1 VDVDRNAATVVAH
14 GYRTIGIE
22 YDFDGAGMTGKRF
35 VDGVIDDFVD
45 HVMQA
50 RSVIGITDIHA
61 RSLADSIE
69 SLEDPDRFRAVFGG
83 NGMLS
88 IGDGLP
94 GWFSHVGAFE
104 GVPNQRGKRRLNR
117 SICAMKDG
125 LRLAQ
130 SHAQQAIE

>member
-1 VDVDRNAATVVAH
+1 
-14 GYRTIGIE
+14 
-22 YDFDGAGMTGKRF
+22 
-35 VDGVIDDFVD
+35 
-45 HVMQA
+45 MQA
-50 RSVIGITDIHA
+50 GPVVGVTDIHA
-61 RSLADSIE
+61 WPLANGVE
-69 SLEDPDRFRAVFGG
+69 PLEDPDRFRTVFGG
-83 NGMLS
+83 NDMLD

-130 SHAQQAIE
+130 SHAQQVVE